1 MSHFDL
7 DDGVLYPQGGFR
19 EVIDSVARLAEQAG
33 ARFVTSARVTDIV
46 VRDDR
51 ARGIRYLDA
60 DGATHE
66 VDADVVVSTAD
77 LHHTETELLPAASR
91 SRSDASWLRA
101 DPGPGAVLVM
111 LGVRGQLPELRHH
124 TLLFTEDW
132 GDNFARIFGAHPS
145 VPDPAS
151 MYVCKPSATD
161 PTVAPPGHENLF
173 VLVPV
178 PADTA
183 IGRGAIDG
191 AGDDAVERIAD
202 AAIAQIAEWTGVHD
216 LARRVVVRRTIG
228 PGDFAADFNSWR
240 GSALGPA
247 HVLRQSAFLRG
258 RTASSTVR
266 ELFFAGATTVP
277 GIGLPMC
284 LISAELVAK
293 AIRGDASAGA
303 LPEHE
308 PRRVSA

>member
-1 MSHFDL
+1 
-7 DDGVLYPQGGFR
+7 
-19 EVIDSVARLAEQAG
+19 
-33 ARFVTSARVTDIV
+33 
-46 VRDDR
+46 
-51 ARGIRYLDA
+51 
-60 DGATHE
+60 
-66 VDADVVVSTAD
+66 
-77 LHHTETELLPAASR
+77 
-91 SRSDASWLRA
+91 
-101 DPGPGAVLVM
+101 VLVM
-111 LGVRGQLPELRHH
+111 LGIRGQLPELAHH

-132 GDNFARIFGAHPS
+132 GDNFARIFGENPS

-178 PADTA
+178 PADPA
-183 IGRGAIDG
+183 IGRGSIDG
-191 AGDDAVERIAD
+191 GGDAAVERIAD

-293 AIRGDASAGA
+293 ALRGDASAGA

-308 PRRVSA
+308 PRRVRA